1 MPWNPF
7 GKKKKAKKGDDGG
20 GKSDASSEVEEDV
33 ASSMKDASS
42 SLAPSSP
49 VRQRQEE
56 NSEYDAATQ
65 DRLRQLSE
73 LSNRSNSS
81 AKSDG
86 KQRTRTA
93 NFADAGNTSAKKKKS
108 GVEAKVRHRSM
119 FPGDKKS
126 GGKPLQP
133 VKGKVT
139 KKVPYRIKG
148 EKFVVYEY
156 YQPTRILGHGAYAV
170 VCEAVDLRNGQ
181 KVAIKKNKGVFQDIS
196 DAKRILREIKLLMH
210 FNHDDVIK
218 LLDVIPPEISEINTF
233 DDVYLVMPRMETTLA
248 RVIKSSQKLT
258 KRHIQFFLYQMLRG
272 LKYIHS
278 AGVIHRDL
286 KPENILING
295 GDCNLK
301 ITDFGLSRGVYKE
314 DEEKNLLTEYV
325 VTRWYRAPEI
335 MVSARMYDEK
345 VDIWSVGCILAE
357 LLLRKPLFPGGN
369 HIEQLKIIFK
379 VIGTPNSDSLE
390 WIKTPEAK
398 KWVGSMKKCPG
409 RNFDDLFSG
418 STEDV
423 RDILKRMLLLDPD
436 KRGSVEDLLE
446 HPSVKELHNIKR
458 ETTCEKFNI
467 DFEFEAAI
475 NTIFGVRHMMFE
487 EFTKFNKLQ
496 SVRGKKKQKSKT
508 PAKAKE
514 AP

>member
-1 MPWNPF
+1 MFGIF
-7 GKKKKAKKGDDGG
+7 GKKKKKDKKNSDGG
-20 GKSDASSEVEEDV
+20 AKEKEEEEVEAADEDLAKDMSDASN
-33 ASSMKDASS
+33 A
-42 SLAPSSP
+42 LAPD
-49 VRQRQEE
+49 VKQR
-56 NSEYDAATQ
+56 SDYDSATTE
-65 DRLRQLSE
+65 RLRQLSQ
-73 LSNRSNSS
+73 LSERSNSS
-81 AKSDG
+81 AGGG

-93 NFADAGNTSAKKKKS
+93 NFESGATVTASKKKN
-108 GVEAKVRHRSM
+108 VEEKVRHRSM
-119 FPGDKKS
+119 FPGR
-126 GGKPLQP
+126 GKTQAIQP
-133 VKGKVT
+133 VKQKGT
-139 KKVPYRIKG
+139 KKVPYRLKG

-170 VCEAVDLRNGQ
+170 VCEAVDLRTGQ

-218 LLDVIPPEISEINTF
+218 LLDVIPPEIAEINTF
-233 DDVYLVMPRMETTLA
+233 DEVYLVMPRMETTLA

-301 ITDFGLSRGVYKE
+301 ITDFGLARGVYKE
-314 DEEKNLLTEYV
+314 EDEKNLLTEYV

-357 LLLRKPLFPGGN
+357 LILRKPIFPGGN

-379 VIGTPNSDSLE
+379 IIGTPESDDLD

-398 KWVGSMKKCPG
+398 KWVGSMKKTPG
-409 RNFDDLFSG
+409 RNFDELFKSA
-418 STEDV
+418 SD
-423 RDILKRMLLLDPD
+423 DIRSILRNMLLLDPQ
-436 KRGSVEDLLE
+436 KRQSVEALLE
-446 HPSVKELHNIKR
+446 HASVKELHNLKR

-467 DFEFEAAI
+467 NFEFEAAI

-496 SVRGKKKQKSKT
+496 SEKKKQKKQRAKKE
-508 PAKAKE
+508 PAK
-514 AP
+514 PRTPT